1 MPVLRPLNRVIQ
13 TLSTGPLKIT
23 RRVGGGFDAN
33 GRAVRGTEINITVDP
48 AVVTPLRGD
57 ELQELPQGEGVLE
70 GISILTKDQLVTA
83 AVAGDEADRAEYDSK
98 TYKVLSA
105 ENWDK
110 QSGHWRSLAQREQA

>member
-1 MPVLRPLNRVIQ
+1 MPVLRPLNTVIQ

-23 RRVGGGFDAN
+23 RRVGGSFVN
-33 GRAVRGTEINITVDP
+33 GRAVRGTEVNITVDP
-48 AVVTPLRGD
+48 AVVNPLRGD

-98 TYKVLSA
+98 IYKVLSA

-110 QSGHWRSLAQREQA
+110 QSGHWRSVARREQA